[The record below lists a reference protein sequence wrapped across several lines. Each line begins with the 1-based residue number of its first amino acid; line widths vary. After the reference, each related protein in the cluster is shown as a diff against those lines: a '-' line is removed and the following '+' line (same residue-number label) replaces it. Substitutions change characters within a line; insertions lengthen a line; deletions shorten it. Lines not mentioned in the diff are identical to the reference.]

1 MSRASRRA
9 LLTVVL
15 ALLAGVAVVTQAV
28 GLGARAHQARG
39 CASHHSSQR
48 DSSNPLDLPRAPGAD
63 PLHGAHF
70 FVDGPRHGVAA
81 GAIEQLLGVNP
92 ARYPDDYSWARFKND
107 LDHGRLSHKLAGRPY
122 LSYQVH
128 ELEKIAGQSEAQRFS
143 IYSAGGG
150 PGKIF
155 QQVQNMFCFKL
166 KADPGS
172 IPIVTTAF
180 VHPVV
185 HNCPSSDEIRAA
197 YPELRRRVGEL
208 VAGTGN
214 HPVVYLLEIDAY
226 GSSSCML
233 HRGTLGDYE
242 ALLRTEVDMVSSIPH
257 AVVYL
262 EAGYSDSN
270 SWSYAARA
278 LNNTDIRRIR
288 GFFTNDTHFQWTINE
303 VRWANHIARATH
315 GAHYIVNTAQNGN
328 GPRLNPHPV
337 TQGIEQLCNPPGRA
351 LGPRDTSHTGF
362 RYADAFLWAVV
373 PGNSSGDCGRGDPPG
388 STFWTARAVAL
399 ASRANE
405 RLGPGWPS
413 RRY

>member
-1 MSRASRRA
+1 LLLTALA
-9 LLTVVL
+9 LLTG
-15 ALLAGVAVVTQAV
+15 AVTQAV
-28 GLGARAHQARG
+28 GHGVRAHQARG
-39 CASHHSSQR
+39 CASGHSSYR
-48 DSSNPLDLPRAPGAD
+48 DPSNPLDLRTPPGKD
-63 PLHGAHF
+63 PLRGAHF
-70 FVDGPRHGVAA
+70 FVDGPRHGQAA
-81 GAIEQLLGVNP
+81 GAIEQLLGIDP
-92 ARYPDDYSWARFKND
+92 ARYPDNYSWARFQRD
-107 LDHGRLSHKLAGRPY
+107 LDHGRLSRQLAGKPY

-128 ELEKIAGQSEAQRFS
+128 ELEKIASQSEAQRFS

-155 QQVQNMFCFKL
+155 QQVQKMFCFKL
-166 KADPGS
+166 TADPGS

-180 VHPVV
+180 IHPVV
-185 HNCPSSDEIRAA
+185 GNCPSSDEIRAA
-197 YPELRRRVGEL
+197 YPDLRRRVGEL

-242 ALLRTEVDMVSSIPH
+242 GLVRTEVDMVSRIPH
-257 AVVYL
+257 AVVYV

-270 SWSYAARA
+270 SAAYTARA
-278 LNNTDIRRIR
+278 LSNTDVGRIR

-303 VRWANHIARATH
+303 VRWATRIARATH
-315 GAHYIVNTAQNGN
+315 GAHFIVNTAQNGN
-328 GPRLNPHPV
+328 GPKLNPDPV
-337 TQGIEQLCNPPGRA
+337 HQGIEQLCNPPGRA
-351 LGPRDTSHTGF
+351 LGPRDTSRTGF

-373 PGNSSGDCGRGDPPG
+373 PGNSSGDCGVGDPPG
-388 STFWTARAVAL
+388 STFWPALAVTL

-413 RRY
+413 RPY

>member
-1 MSRASRRA
+1 MSRGSRSLLLAAALA
-9 LLTVVL
+9 LLT
-15 ALLAGVAVVTQAV
+15 GIAVVTQAV
-28 GLGARAHQARG
+28 GLGVRAHQARG
-39 CASHHSSQR
+39 CASHHSSRR
-48 DSSNPLDLPRAPGAD
+48 DPSNPLDLRRAPGSN
-63 PLHGAHF
+63 PLRGAHF
-70 FVDGPRHGVAA
+70 FVDGPRHGQAA
-81 GAIEQLLGVNP
+81 GAIEQLLGINP
-92 ARYPDDYSWARFKND
+92 TRYPDNYSWARFKNN
-107 LDHGRLSHKLAGRPY
+107 LQHGHLSRKLAGRPY

-128 ELEKIAGQSEAQRFS
+128 ELEKIADQPEAQRFS

-155 QQVQNMFCFKL
+155 QQVQKMFCSKL
-166 KADPGS
+166 SADPGS
-172 IPIVTTAF
+172 VPVITTDF

-185 HNCPSSDEIRAA
+185 HSCPSSGEIRAA

-233 HRGTLGDYE
+233 RRGTLGDYE
-242 ALLRTEVDMVSSIPH
+242 GLLRTEVDMMSAIPH

-270 SWSYAARA
+270 SAAYTGRA
-278 LNNTDIRRIR
+278 LNNTDINRIR

-303 VRWANHIARATH
+303 VRWANRISRATH
-315 GAHYIVNTAQNGN
+315 GAHFIVNTAQNGN
-328 GPRLNPHPV
+328 GPRLNPYPV
-337 TQGIEQLCNPPGRA
+337 TQGIEELCNPPGRA
-351 LGPRDTSHTGF
+351 IGPRDTTRTGY
-362 RYADAFLWAVV
+362 RHADAFLWAVV
-373 PGNSSGDCGRGDPPG
+373 AGESSGDCGRGDPPG
-388 STFWTARAVAL
+388 STFWTARAVAM